1 MIIGTVGT
9 EQIDDFRVSL
19 TSSGDDLSIETEG
32 TKERFRIPF
41 SRDEVERALDDSSP
55 NRISTDPLTSFGS
68 TLFSSIFSGQVGR
81 QFWGQFADAEK
92 SNRGLR
98 LRIVSSVERLQHL
111 PWELLFDPSRGDFMS
126 LSGRV
131 ALVRTRLE
139 GYSDSPL
146 RSLSRL
152 RILAVEADV
161 TGTMRSLEDVDI
173 LKGIAS
179 ANPGTFELDIL
190 SRATPQTLRDKLK
203 DGSYDVFH
211 FAGTGE
217 VLSVSRR
224 GGLQQSLRLWGS
236 GSLDPLFDRHELG
249 ELLQQAGVRLAVLNA
264 CHSDWIARSLARDI
278 PSAIGLRENLSNDG
292 CLAVCESLYRSLAS
306 ATPLDLAVTAV
317 RQAINRRLPGTG
329 QWCKLILYLQRPDG
343 FFLLDPGLADEGS
356 IDLQPP
362 RTNKTTAK
370 LSRLLNVYQL
380 NLNAVERLAEPRVV
394 RSPDVG
400 QDLRLKIDDLKRQ
413 LKDLSEDA

>member
-1 MIIGTVGT
+1 MIFGNVGT

-19 TSSGDDLSIETEG
+19 TSSGDDVSIETDG
-32 TKERFRIPF
+32 TKERFNIPF
-41 SRDEVERALDDSSP
+41 SRDEVESALDDSSP
-55 NRISTDPLTSFGS
+55 NRVSTDPLTSFGS
-68 TLFSSIFSGQVGR
+68 TLFSSLFAGQVGR
-81 QFWGQFADAEK
+81 QLWGQFADAEK

-139 GYSDSPL
+139 GYSDSSLP
-146 RSLSRL
+146 SLSCL

-161 TGTMRSLEDVDI
+161 TGTMRSREDLNV
-173 LKGIAS
+173 LSAFAA
-179 ANPGTFELDIL
+179 ANPKTIELDIL
-190 SRATPQTLRDKLK
+190 PQATPHTLRDKLK
-203 DGSYDVFH
+203 HGSYDVFH

-217 VLSVSRR
+217 VLSISKR

-249 ELLQQAGVRLAVLNA
+249 ELLQLAGVRLAVLNA
-264 CHSDWIARSLARDI
+264 CHSDWIARSLAKDI
-278 PSAIGLRENLSNDG
+278 PSAIGLRESVSVDG
-292 CLAVCESLYRSLAS
+292 CLAICESLYPSLAF

-317 RQAINRRLPGTG
+317 RQAIDRRLPGTG

-343 FFLLDPGLADEGS
+343 FFFLHPGLAGES
-356 IDLQPP
+356 SVNVQPP
-362 RTNKTTAK
+362 GQNKAIAK
-370 LSRLLNVYQL
+370 ISRLLSVYQL
-380 NLNAVERLAEPRVV
+380 NLNALERLGRIKVARSSDVV
-394 RSPDVG
+394 
-400 QDLRLKIDDLKRQ
+400 QDLKLKIDDLKRQ
-413 LKDLSEDA
+413 LKDLGEDV